1 LSYRIEAISE
11 SDSSQSVSE
20 DSRSQINY
28 ENMKSNQYVTAA
40 SKYANARPEFQRAD
54 RGTKE
59 DSMDYTVS
67 VNESSNNF

>member
-1 LSYRIEAISE
+1 
-11 SDSSQSVSE
+11 
-20 DSRSQINY
+20 
-28 ENMKSNQYVTAA
+28 MKSNQYATAA